1 MSTNCGADGGFI
13 HLQSGSPRRLPKPL
27 LRETHMRP
35 CCPFRAMDFPCF
47 AVNAFAKR
55 EKCCILP
62 AREALS
68 AVSRQKHRTKRK
80 NKQIHPVRVVIP
92 MTLCSEDDVGVPT
105 SSSMTLLGQF
115 SAKTCSEEDV
125 STLTSS
131 SATHTSQS
139 PVNLCSEDNVST
151 STSSSVTLL
160 GQIFVK
166 TCGEDN
172 VSKPTSSSAT
182 HPRQI
187 PVNLFSEEDVSTPT
201 SSSREILRQNSEEKM
216 QRGQRG
222 QSYVVLGV
230 SCHGCP
236 NRSGMTRNTLGIA

>member
-1 MSTNCGADGGFI
+1 MPGKGARFAPEVVCSMIQVAPIVNKLQALRCELQDYTPPEWFSAETPKASPARNTYEAVLSVSSKGFPVFRRKCFRDTAVT
-13 HLQSGSPRRLPKPL
+13 PRR
-27 LRETHMRP
+27 
-35 CCPFRAMDFPCF
+35 PFREGFPPCF
-47 AVNAFAKR
+47 TAIAFAKR
-55 EKCCILP
+55 KKCCILP

-151 STSSSVTLL
+151 STSSSVTLWR
-160 GQIFVK
+160 QFSAK
-166 TCGEDN
+166 SFSEDN
-172 VSKPTSSSAT
+172 VSMSTSSS
-182 HPRQI
+182 
-187 PVNLFSEEDVSTPT
+187 
-201 SSSREILRQNSEEKM
+201 
-216 QRGQRG
+216 
-222 QSYVVLGV
+222 GV
-230 SCHGCP
+230 SC
-236 NRSGMTRNTLGIA
+236 